1 MALGEEYRKED
12 VEAAIDEKRDVE
24 LGGITDKVISVTTPA
39 SADAEFTVE
48 HGVDN
53 TPFYFLVLSR
63 DKSASVY
70 RGAKAWTRTQAYLK
84 CSAASVALKLIFF
97 RI

>member
-12 VEAAIDEKRDVE
+12 VEAAISDKRDVAM
-24 LGGITDKVISVTTPA
+24 GGITDKVVSVTTPA
-39 SADAEFTVE
+39 AADTEFTVE
-48 HGVDN
+48 HGVDD
-53 TPFYFLVLSR
+53 TPYYFLVISQ
-63 DKSASVY
+63 DASASVY